1 MANYDILLIGD
12 GNNLQKTIGW
22 VLEYKG
28 FSVKTT
34 ENPEAALE
42 ALVRK
47 NYDLVVARITSN
59 DLEGVDILKRAKRLN
74 PAVKL
79 MVVSGNNDAIFP
91 LEAYEVEVDDYIL
104 MPVSPAELW
113 RRVSHCLE
121 DRQVID
127 IQPLA
132 DKAQIS
138 PGGHKLG
145 PEAMLMLHDL
155 RGSIV
160 SVAGS
165 LKLVARG
172 SYGEV
177 DDTIKAKIQE
187 VNNRLEKVVGLS
199 EDFIARMLG
208 GPHSQGAREEV
219 LDLSADVVDSI
230 LAELSAELKEQQ
242 VRVVNRLKL
251 NQRRNG
257 KIPIKGN
264 KLWLQCV
271 FRNLVNNCIN
281 HGGRGCTIVV
291 DFEKDGSGGRLNVY
305 NSGKIVP
312 ESLRA
317 MLFSYGRRTRQ
328 PKAGRQGL
336 GVGLSLSRDLIQDQG
351 GDLWYEPKSDGSQF
365 VVALP

>member
-34 ENPEAALE
+34 QNPEAALE

-59 DLEGVDILKRAKRLN
+59 DLEGVEILRRAKRLN

-91 LEAYEVEVDDYIL
+91 LEAYEVEIEDYIL

-127 IQPLA
+127 IQPLPVQTQVSA
-132 DKAQIS
+132 
-138 PGGHKLG
+138 GGQKFG
-145 PEAMLMLHDL
+145 PEAMLLLHDL
-155 RGSIV
+155 RESIV
-160 SVAGS
+160 SVSGS
-165 LKLVARG
+165 LKLMARG

-177 DDTIKAKIQE
+177 EEHIKAKIKE
-187 VNNRLEKVVGLS
+187 VNQRLQKVVGLS
-199 EDFIARMLG
+199 EDFISTVMG
-208 GPHSQGAREEV
+208 DPHSRGAQEEV
-219 LDLSADVVDSI
+219 VDLRAEVVDSI
-230 LAELSAELKEQQ
+230 LAELSAELKENK
-242 VRVVNRLKL
+242 VRMVNRLNRK
-251 NQRRNG
+251 G
-257 KIPIKGN
+257 KIAVKGN

-291 DFEKDGSGGRLNVY
+291 DFEKDKVGGRLNVY

-317 MLFSYGRRTRQ
+317 MLFSYGGRTRQ
-328 PKAGRQGL
+328 PKAGRRGL
-336 GVGLSLSRDLIQDQG
+336 EVGLSLSRDLIQNQG

-365 VVALP
+365 VMALP